1 MITGTADELKGIPGR
16 YRCPEHENP
25 LTVAWFALPKCFT
38 GLHPELGRT
47 VTATESIKGGA
58 YVIRCGAGHYPEE
71 VTRIPS
77 LTEELKQGTLPD
89 GPVKDNIIKKAA
101 RAVTGRPV
109 TAATLRDALFPRT
122 DLGTGNLLDESVV
135 EGLKLYAYTYN
146 LDPYRGHVCLY
157 HGKPYITIDGYL
169 WHGNQEHVNFSLTC
183 RPLKPEERPVYQI
196 PEGAHAW
203 LATVTRDAGQQTF
216 TGLGVVTLEE
226 MSTRSKRNPDQLA
239 SPVVAAH
246 PWQMA
251 QKRAEW
257 QALRR
262 AFPIGNKEEVNP

>member
-1 MITGTADELKGIPGR
+1 MITGTAEELKDIPGR

-25 LTVAWFALPKCFT
+25 LTVAYHAEADC
-38 GLHPELGRT
+38 
-47 VTATESIKGGA
+47 

-71 VTRIPS
+71 VTRLPT
-77 LTEELKQGTLPD
+77 LTEELKQGVEFSPQEKYDVMKGVAKRNFKTGVNP
-89 GPVKDNIIKKAA
+89 AA
-101 RAVTGRPV
+101 I
-109 TAATLRDALFPRT
+109 RDALLPRT
-122 DLGTGNLLDESVV
+122 DLGTGNLLTADVV
-135 EGLKLYAYTYN
+135 EALKLYAYHYN

-157 HGKPYITIDGYL
+157 HGKPYITLDGYL
-169 WHGNQEHVNFSLTC
+169 WHGNQEHVNFSITS

-203 LATVTRDAGQQTF
+203 MATVTRDAGQQTF
-216 TGLGVVTLEE
+216 TGLGIVTLEE
-226 MSTRSKRNPDQLA
+226 ITEKSRKSPDQFA
-239 SPVVAAH
+239 SPVVAKH

-262 AFPIGNKEEVNP
+262 ASPIGNIEEVNP